1 MKTNIAFDT
10 IAPLM
15 LAVHKGERKLVT
27 ALTALREKH
36 KKLDDKTFAEAFIAF
51 GESLDY
57 STKWLGD
64 MLRECGIKR
73 RASGGGRKP
82 ATAKEKQDK
91 QAKAFAKWLASM
103 PPNMTAA
110 QRKAVTIKLA
120 KA

>member
-36 KKLDDKTFAEAFIAF
+36 KKLDDKKFADAFIAF

-57 STKWLGD
+57 TTRWLGD
-64 MLRECGIKR
+64 ILRECGIKR

-82 ATAKEKQDK
+82 ASPIEKKDK
-91 QAKAFAKWLASM
+91 QAKEFATWLASM
-103 PPNMTAA
+103 PKSLTAA

>member
-10 IAPLM
+10 IQPLM
-15 LAVHKGERKLVT
+15 LAVHKGERKLVV
-27 ALTALREKH
+27 ALTQLREKH
-36 KKLDDKTFAEAFIAF
+36 SRLDDRTFADAFIAF

-57 STKWLGD
+57 TTRWLGD
-64 MLRECGIKR
+64 ILRECGIKR

-82 ATAKEKQDK
+82 ASLAEKKDK
-91 QAKAFAKWLASM
+91 QAKAFAAWLASL